1 LGHEIINPSFRGVRS
16 TNPESRDSGSGPEP
30 VIGRRKAPTRWDHPG
45 MTIKINIIVSA
56 GAGFSP
62 YSQAH
67 DQPNCPARMLAP

>member
-1 LGHEIINPSFRGVRS
+1 
-16 TNPESRDSGSGPEP
+16 
-30 VIGRRKAPTRWDHPG
+30 

-67 DQPNCPARMLAP
+67 DQPNCAARMLAP